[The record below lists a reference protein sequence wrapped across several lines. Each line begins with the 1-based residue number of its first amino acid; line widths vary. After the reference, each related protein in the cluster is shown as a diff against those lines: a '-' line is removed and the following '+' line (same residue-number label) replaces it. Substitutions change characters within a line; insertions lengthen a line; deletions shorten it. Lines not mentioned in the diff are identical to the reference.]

1 MLLLFIKPTGRGGLV
16 FKEFVLEV
24 VDGGFWSTSGF
35 SGVYRERSIPLKD
48 HPLLFL
54 ASQIQKEHSIEHLL
68 SCFIVILMVQF
79 IKPKLLKQHKTDL
92 EQYPLAHCSVIF
104 NDTF

>member
-1 MLLLFIKPTGRGGLV
+1 MLLFFIKPTGRGWLV

-68 SCFIVILMVQF
+68 SCFIVVLMVQLV
-79 IKPKLLKQHKTDL
+79 KPKLLKEYKTDL
-92 EQYPLAHCSVIF
+92 EQ
-104 NDTF
+104 